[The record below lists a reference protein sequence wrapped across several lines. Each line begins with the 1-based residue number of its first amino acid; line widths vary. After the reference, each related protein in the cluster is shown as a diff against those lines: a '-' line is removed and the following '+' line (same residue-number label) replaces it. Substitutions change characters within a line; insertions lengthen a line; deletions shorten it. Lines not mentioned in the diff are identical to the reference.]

1 MLTLVHC
8 TWLSQWT
15 AHCHTLSLTI
25 TPYHSLSLTI
35 AHCHSLSLTITHYHS
50 LSLTITH
57 YHSLSLPI
65 TPYHSLSLTITHYHS
80 LSLTATHYHLLQ
92 LASTHTHLHTNTHLI
107 HTPHIL
113 FYLYLDPGVL
123 RSSLYS
129 VDENQRVYRLQVSD
143 ASVCPVYVCPIN
155 VICATC
161 SQSVNQ
167 SVSQSAADHLL
178 TYRFIY
184 PHIISFTHISFHLLT
199 YRVSCS
205 YYDAGQCRCSLR
217 LWHSC
222 GSKQAMLGAG
232 VATNL
237 TQPNGYGYGGYG
249 DMCEIVSWV
258 LVLVRVYV
266 WMHFQRYI
274 AVHHVALAYVHTYL
288 RTTATTPSV
297 YICMYLHG
305 YH

>member
-199 YRVSCS
+199 YRFIYS
-205 YYDAGQCRCSLR
+205 
-217 LWHSC
+217 H
-222 GSKQAMLGAG
+222 
-232 VATNL
+232 
-237 TQPNGYGYGGYG
+237 
-249 DMCEIVSWV
+249 IVC
-258 LVLVRVYV
+258 LVRTMTQVSADAASASGT
-266 WMHFQRYI
+266 
-274 AVHHVALAYVHTYL
+274 AVGQNKQCWVRALRQIL
-288 RTTATTPSV
+288 RSPTDTDTAGTVTCV
-297 YICMYLHG
+297 K
-305 YH
+305 